1 MRFPAAV
8 GPLLALVLATP
19 VLAGPRP
26 QKPRVDVRAT
36 PRIVFSPAGVMVVA
50 QLNGGDEIEEFYCPG
65 LEWDWGDG
73 ERSRHEADCAPFA
86 PGMSLERRFSAR
98 HVYRQAGEFDVRV
111 TLRRADRS
119 VAMGTVRVTVH
130 GRFADVE

>member
-1 MRFPAAV
+1 MRFRVAV
-8 GPLLALVLATP
+8 VPLLALVVATP
-19 VLAGPRP
+19 VVAGPRP
-26 QKPRVDVRAT
+26 NKPRVDVRAT
-36 PRIVFSPAGVMVVA
+36 PRIAFSPAGVLVVA
-50 QLNGGDEIEEFYCPG
+50 QLSGGDELEEFYCPG

-73 ERSRHEADCAPFA
+73 ERSSQEADCAPFE

-119 VAMGTVRVTVH
+119 LARGTVRVTVH
-130 GRFADVE
+130 GRFANLE

>member
-1 MRFPAAV
+1 MRFPTV
-8 GPLLALVLATP
+8 VVPLLALALATT

-26 QKPRVDVRAT
+26 NKPRVDVRAT

-50 QLNGGDEIEEFYCPG
+50 ELNGGDEVEEFYCPG

-73 ERSRHEADCAPFA
+73 DRSRREADCAPFE

-119 VAMGTVRVTVH
+119 LAMGTVRVTVH

>member
-1 MRFPAAV
+1 MRFPTAV
-8 GPLLALVLATP
+8 VPLLALALATP
-19 VLAGPRP
+19 VVAGPRP
-26 QKPRVDVRAT
+26 KKPRVEVRAT
-36 PRIVFSPAGVMVVA
+36 PQIVFSPAGVMVVA

-73 ERSRHEADCAPFA
+73 ERSRHEADCAPFE

-98 HVYRQAGEFDVRV
+98 HVYRQAGDFDVRV

-119 VAMGTVRVTVH
+119 LAMGTVRVTVH
-130 GRFADVE
+130 GRFANFE